1 MRKKHPF
8 VGIIV
13 AFFIIAFSISPQ
25 MRSLYAMPEQVLLYE
40 EGGAVAEL
48 PYPLTIALSEECR
61 EVAWVSGESKLE
73 SSPHLVVRLF
83 DFIPVKHI
91 AVEQRPALKVLAGGH
106 SIGVTMQMSGVL
118 VVGFSTVTDVSGE
131 EKEPAR
137 DAGVRIGDRIVTIN
151 DVPITDDQEVAA
163 LVHQSGKEG
172 QDITIGIVR
181 DGEEATVICRGVFCA
196 ETQSYRIGLFVR
208 DTAIGIG
215 TLTFCEPTNGSYGAL
230 GHVITDSDTNEEV
243 VCASGTIMPASVSIV
258 HHGLAGHPGEKI
270 GVTWEDEKAW
280 GTIEKNTP
288 CGIYGTLSVEIVN
301 PFYPDVIPIASRS
314 QIREGQAE
322 ILTVVDGET
331 IESFAIEIEKLRH
344 QSSAEEKGM
353 LLHVID
359 DDLLTRTGG
368 IVQGMSGSPIIQD
381 GKLVGAVTHVLVN
394 DPTRGY
400 GIFIENMIDEI
411 E

>member
-13 AFFIIAFSISPQ
+13 AFFIVAFSISPQ
-25 MRSLYAMPEQVLLYE
+25 MRSLYAMPEQVLIFE

-61 EVAWVSGESKLE
+61 EVAWVSGESSSE

-83 DFIPVKHI
+83 DFIPVKQI

-118 VVGFSTVTDVSGE
+118 VVGFSAVTDTSGE

-151 DVPITDDQEVAA
+151 DVMITDDKEIAD

-181 DGEEATVICRGVFCA
+181 DGEEDTIICQAVFCA
-196 ETQSYRIGLFVR
+196 DTQSYRIGLFVR

-215 TLTFCEPTNGSYGAL
+215 TLTFCEPIKKSYGAL

-258 HHGLAGHPGEKI
+258 HHGMAGHPGEKI
-270 GVTWEDEKAW
+270 GVTWEGAESW
-280 GTIEKNTP
+280 GTIEKNTS
-288 CGIYGTLSVEIVN
+288 CGIYGTMSVDIEN
-301 PFYPDVIPIASRS
+301 PFYPEVIPIASRS
-314 QIREGQAE
+314 QIKEGRAE

-331 IESFAIEIEKLRH
+331 IESFEIEIEKLRH
-344 QSSAEEKGM
+344 QGSSEEKSM
-353 LLHVID
+353 VLHVID

-400 GIFIENMIDEI
+400 GIFIENMIEAAK
-411 E
+411 